1 VVKVNTNGQAG
12 GKTPPV
18 SVCIPLYRKER
29 YVAETIQSVL
39 NQTFTD
45 FELIIL
51 NNAST
56 DRSGEI
62 AESFDDPRITVLHNA
77 ETVSAPENFAKLV
90 PLTRAPLVKMVAA
103 DDVLHPT
110 ALERQ
115 VAVLRD
121 PRIALV
127 SCRQN
132 MIGEDSEIIYRD
144 RSLRAA
150 DLIGHQT
157 RTTVLRRVVRHGAN
171 PVGALVN
178 VMFRRAAYDAAGGI
192 PHAPFVTLDLAMW
205 LEYLRYGD
213 FYGMEETLVDFRI
226 AQGSAS
232 AGFGRSGIDD
242 QVRFIHDLR
251 RANADIVRWSDAVYS
266 TLRTPLMR
274 LRHQLI
280 VSAAGN
286 SGSSTTRA
294 AKRVLALSRGASS

>member
-1 VVKVNTNGQAG
+1 VNTNGQAG

-18 SVCIPLYRKER
+18 SVCIPLYMKER

-77 ETVSAPENFAKLV
+77 ETVPAPENFAKLV
-90 PLTRAPLVKMVAA
+90 PLTRAPLVKMVSA

-115 VAVLRD
+115 VDVLRD

-132 MIGEDSEIIYRD
+132 MIGEHSEVIYRD
-144 RSLRAA
+144 RSLRTP

-157 RTTVLRRVVRHGAN
+157 RATVLRRSVRHVAN
-171 PVGALVN
+171 PVGAFVN
-178 VMFRRAAYDAAGGI
+178 VMFRRTAYDAAGGI
-192 PHAPFVTLDLAMW
+192 PDAPFIILDLAMW

-213 FYGMEETLVDFRI
+213 FYGIEDTLVDFRI
-226 AQGSAS
+226 AGGSAS
-232 AGFGRSGIDD
+232 ASSGRAAIND
-242 QVRFIHDLR
+242 QVRFFHGLR
-251 RANADIVRWSDAVYS
+251 RANADTVRRSDTVYS
-266 TLRTPLMR
+266 TLRTPVMR
-274 LRHQLI
+274 LRQQLI

-286 SGSSTTRA
+286 SGSSSTRA